1 MKLERRDFG
10 FCEIKVEETSDK
22 VGTLQGYGAVF
33 GNVDSYGDVIERGAF
48 AETLKEWE
56 ERGKL
61 PPMLLQHGG
70 GFLGSAD
77 DMLPIGK
84 WTKMREDRKGL
95 WVEGEL
101 FALDTE
107 RGRYIY
113 EGLKAGVLD
122 GLSIGF
128 MVRESKL
135 GTKPSEPARTL
146 TNIDLWEVS
155 IVTFP
160 ANPKARVTG
169 VKAFTQEDVRLL
181 QAILRDEGFSHKD
194 TATVISGLKKL
205 DAWRQRDVGV
215 GSPRDVVL
223 SDRRADE
230 RMTELLFSIAEVTE
244 RVRSAERACRASV
257 LEICRKTTEFLR
269 S

>member
-33 GNVDSYGDVIERGAF
+33 GIVDSYGDVIERGAF

-70 GFLGSAD
+70 GFQGSAD

-169 VKAFTQEDVRLL
+169 VKAGFTPDEWRDLEAGLREAGLSRTHARL
-181 QAILRDEGFSHKD
+181 AIARFKSLCQCEAGLSETALREAVAPTLG
-194 TATVISGLKKL
+194 
-205 DAWRQRDVGV
+205 
-215 GSPRDVVL
+215 
-223 SDRRADE
+223 ADE
-230 RMTELLFSIAEVTE
+230 AARAANALLEKLCVGA
-244 RVRSAERACRASV
+244 
-257 LEICRKTTEFLR
+257 LR
-269 S
+269 F